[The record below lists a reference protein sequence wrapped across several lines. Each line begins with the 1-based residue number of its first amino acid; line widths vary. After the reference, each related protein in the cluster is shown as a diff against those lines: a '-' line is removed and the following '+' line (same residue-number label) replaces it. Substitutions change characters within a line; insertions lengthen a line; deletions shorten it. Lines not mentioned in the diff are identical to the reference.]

1 MDDHTTLLE
10 ALRKAKLVGATETPP
25 IVALAGGV
33 SGDVFRVDLAGGP
46 ICVKQPVEKLRVAA
60 DWHAPLERAHSEV
73 MWLRFAASIDP
84 DCTPE
89 VLFEDREAHIFAM
102 QYLPP
107 DNYPG
112 WKAMLMIGEADSA
125 FAGKVGH
132 TLAAIHAASAGRDD
146 LAAAFANQD
155 LFFAL
160 RIEPYLLHTAQAHA
174 DFAPHIQTLADGLR
188 ASRIALMH
196 GDVSPKNIL
205 CGPDGPVFLDA
216 ETACYGDPVFDL
228 AFCLNHLLLKGVYR
242 RQNASEYGQSFDA
255 LRGSYLN
262 GVKWDDPSA
271 LDRRTARLLVVL
283 LLARVDGKSPV
294 EYLTADR
301 DRSFVREAARAF
313 MARADLTLGAIA
325 QSWQEKLKV

>member
-1 MDDHTTLLE
+1 MDDHATLLQ
-10 ALRKAKLVGATETPP
+10 AVRRANLVGATETPP

-33 SGDVFRVDLAGGP
+33 SGDVFCVDLASGP

-73 MWLRFAASIDP
+73 MWLRFAASIDR
-84 DCTPE
+84 DCAPE
-89 VLFEDREAHIFAM
+89 VLFEDRTAHIFAM

-107 DNYPG
+107 ERYPG
-112 WKAMLMIGEADSA
+112 WKAMLMAGQVDSA

-146 LAAAFANQD
+146 LATGFANQD

-160 RIEPYLLHTAQAHA
+160 RIEPYLLHTAKAHA
-174 DFAPHIQTLADGLR
+174 DFAPHIQTLAAGLR

-205 CGPDGPVFLDA
+205 CGPAGPVFLDA

-242 RQNASEYGQSFDA
+242 RETASEYGQSFDA
-255 LRGSYLN
+255 LCGSYFS
-262 GVKWDDPSA
+262 GVNWEDPSE
-271 LDRRTARLLVVL
+271 LDRRTARLLAVL
-283 LLARVDGKSPV
+283 LLARIDGKSPV
-294 EYLTADR
+294 EYLTSDR
-301 DRSFVREAARAF
+301 DKSFVREAARGF

-325 QSWQEKLKV
+325 QSWQEKLKA